1 MMDFHSHVLPGMD
14 DGSRSVEESIG
25 MLHQMA
31 VQGVNRVA
39 ATSHFYAFQESPESF
54 LSRRAEAAVCL
65 KEAMEREEGLPEIH
79 LGAEVRYYEGMS
91 RTEALHEMVIEGT
104 RLLLLEMPFTAWNE
118 RMLYEVREL
127 EDNLRCTVLIAHIE
141 RYLRFQRG
149 QWFWHMLEEMH
160 ALIQSNASF
169 FIGRLSRPR
178 ALRLLTADRIHLLG
192 SDSHNLDTRPP
203 NLGAACDIISR
214 RLGAGAVRRIGERG
228 ENLLVHASERKDVF
242 T

>member
-54 LSRRAEAAVCL
+54 LSRRAEAAACL

-141 RYLRFQRG
+141 RY
-149 QWFWHMLEEMH
+149 
-160 ALIQSNASF
+160 
-169 FIGRLSRPR
+169 
-178 ALRLLTADRIHLLG
+178 
-192 SDSHNLDTRPP
+192 PP
-203 NLGAACDIISR
+203 FP
-214 RLGAGAVRRIGERG
+214 AGAVVLAYAGRDACADPVQR
-228 ENLLVHASERKDVF
+228 LLFYRKAQPPPGAPPADR
-242 T
+242 

>member
-1 MMDFHSHVLPGMD
+1 
-14 DGSRSVEESIG
+14 
-25 MLHQMA
+25 
-31 VQGVNRVA
+31 
-39 ATSHFYAFQESPESF
+39 
-54 LSRRAEAAVCL
+54 
-65 KEAMEREEGLPEIH
+65 MEREEGLPEIH